1 MSLFWRNH
9 VITVGDNMKLIMTN
23 PTYPLAPAKIGNAS
37 GFRLPASF
45 YRDHPQFV
53 NATGWVEVLSDDTVL
68 VKLEPQPI
76 EPVSDSDDLMLSLFL
91 DLITKDALTNPEN
104 LEAYTEEMSDDDD
117 ELLAGVVID

>member
-1 MSLFWRNH
+1 M
-9 VITVGDNMKLIMTN
+9 TVGDSMELIMTN

-68 VKLEPQPI
+68 VKLEPQTITKGASGAI

-104 LEAYTEEMSDDDD
+104 LEAYTQEMSDDDD
-117 ELLAGVVID
+117 ELITGVAIN

>member
-1 MSLFWRNH
+1 MQ
-9 VITVGDNMKLIMTN
+9 LIMTN

-76 EPVSDSDDLMLSLFL
+76 EPASDAEDLMLSLFL

>member
-1 MSLFWRNH
+1 M
-9 VITVGDNMKLIMTN
+9 TVGDNMELIMTN
-23 PTYPLAPAKIGNAS
+23 PTYPLAPAKIGNAA
-37 GFRLPASF
+37 GFCLPASF

-76 EPVSDSDDLMLSLFL
+76 EPVYDSEDLMLSLFL
-91 DLITKDALTNPEN
+91 DFITKDALTNPEN

>member
-1 MSLFWRNH
+1 MQ
-9 VITVGDNMKLIMTN
+9 LIMTN

-45 YRDHPQFV
+45 YRDHPQFI

-76 EPVSDSDDLMLSLFL
+76 EPDSEDLMLSLFL

-104 LEAYTEEMSDDDD
+104 LQAYTEEMSDNDD
-117 ELLAGVVID
+117 ELLAGVAIN

>member
-1 MSLFWRNH
+1 
-9 VITVGDNMKLIMTN
+9 MTN

-45 YRDHPQFV
+45 YRDHPQFI
-53 NATGWVEVLSDDTVL
+53 NAAGWIEVLSDDTVL
-68 VKLEPQPI
+68 IKLEPQPI
-76 EPVSDSDDLMLSLFL
+76 EPISDSKDLMLSLFL
-91 DLITKDALTNPEN
+91 DFITKNALTNPEN